1 MNKRH
6 EFGVIRNE
14 EGGDAGGGGTAVAD
28 SVADPS
34 TPPTFDATGIF
45 DREGKFA
52 DIGERYKTDE
62 VDAEYIN
69 RHLKGKTPSEVAKI
83 LKDNQTAA
91 RAKNIAY
98 PGLEATDDDRARYNA
113 AVGVPE
119 SVDQVM
125 PEDFESFQ
133 NATGWTPEV
142 ATPVIDAMIKAGT
155 PGPAITAAIA
165 AVQEAA
171 ENQGQQWAAQAQ
183 EAQESAKAQ
192 VLEAFGT
199 DAEAK
204 INSATTAAEKLA
216 MKAGLTQEQID
227 DVKAG
232 VSEIRNPAI
241 TRMFAELS
249 GTIQEA
255 AYRGPSATSKA
266 EEFMPPKELANAI
279 MNDENHP
286 MHSKFMAGDDEVN
299 NYIDELLLKAA
310 TT

>member
-1 MNKRH
+1 MITKH
-6 EFGVIRNE
+6 EFGGIRNE
-14 EGGDAGGGGTAVAD
+14 EGGDAGGGGAAVAD
-28 SVADPS
+28 PVADPS
-34 TPPTFDATGIF
+34 TPPSFDASGIF
-45 DREGKFA
+45 NRDGKFT
-52 DIGERYKTDE
+52 DIGERYKTDD
-62 VDAEYIN
+62 VDADYIN
-69 RHLKGKTPSEVAKI
+69 RYFKDKTPSDVAKI
-83 LKDNQTAA
+83 LKDNQVAA
-91 RAKNIAY
+91 RSKSVTY
-98 PGLEATDDDRARYNA
+98 PGADATEDDWTRYRS

-119 SVDQVM
+119 SVEQVM

-142 ATPVIDAMIKAGT
+142 ATPVIDAMIKAGA
-155 PGPAITAAIA
+155 PGPVISASIA
-165 AVQEAA
+165 AVQAAA

-183 EAQESAKAQ
+183 EAQEAAKAQ

-199 DAEAK
+199 EMAEK
-204 INSATTAAEKLA
+204 VNSATTAAEKLA
-216 MKAGLTQEQID
+216 MKAGLTQEQIE

-232 VSEIRNPAI
+232 VAEIRNPAI

-286 MHSKFMAGDDEVN
+286 MNAKFMAGDDEVN
-299 NYIDELLLKAA
+299 DYVNDLLLKASKM
-310 TT
+310 